1 MRSSQRYRKARKPCQ
16 CLDSENSQRNSD
28 RPSYLEPWIVNL
40 LLEDKESE
48 AREDGQLGHVLKVL
62 NQARALHHDEQCP
75 AAVLCIGDG
84 RHYIR
89 VVVTA
94 KAAQMTTSSLPQS
107 GFSSI
112 IGQFIV
118 LQNYRVCFKEATKA
132 EDCEFYLTLD
142 CFHVM
147 PMKRQ
152 ETRQRDCN
160 QEPSVLQK
168 VKALWQKSFAL
179 QPWPSTEPSSVSEI
193 LREIKQDQLSTLK
206 QNVEDCLSLL
216 DPSKLLDSEQLAVY
230 PDTKWQVECKQDK
243 VHKDIFTVPAKLLVI
258 SAENEA
264 ALAKAYT
271 PKISPAVPDTG
282 ESPQDDD
289 LSTVSFFSAESE
301 SLDGSLENPWD
312 IFPGMTL
319 TSSSDTSS
327 TLPGLPLTQQVLL
340 ASTAEEE
347 EAPSSSNCT
356 PDFLAPCAHT
366 SHCTSEQVETV
377 ETMSQTRLLSH
388 SNASFKESANEES
401 RPVELNTAH
410 HASKAPDTDESV
422 PCGQPWKNS
431 HSHATMCLP
440 PTGSEFFLEPLSE
453 NMEKDHLTHLQRDKV
468 AMRRAGEKSLDRGR
482 KCVAA
487 KRKQM
492 VPDEEEPTDIF
503 STLEALGQPS
513 ARASP
518 KSSKLNSKLLT
529 WKPPLKFVS
538 TPKKSRIEEA
548 QQHRL
553 SAQFR
558 CTERLL
564 EKGREQGAADIAT
577 RTPEQHG
584 VQQREC
590 VRGAPFYIMYKP
602 PTPELCSQVRSTR
615 ISRALLGWARWVFS
629 NTQKE

>member
-1 MRSSQRYRKARKPCQ
+1 MNQEQPRCHLRETRSPRGLQPES
-16 CLDSENSQRNSD
+16 LDSENSQRNSD

-160 QEPSVLQK
+160 QEPSVLQ
-168 VKALWQKSFAL
+168 
-179 QPWPSTEPSSVSEI
+179 
-193 LREIKQDQLSTLK
+193 
-206 QNVEDCLSLL
+206 
-216 DPSKLLDSEQLAVY
+216 
-230 PDTKWQVECKQDK
+230 K